1 VHAQEGPEPL
11 IASTPE
17 SRDVWSI
24 GSRLWARTRTGA
36 KDKWEEAH
44 LVSEES
50 SPGSPIS
57 RASAGVY
64 QKCSNAECPTGR
76 GAYLARGGQAIGC
89 ITHLSMGKLPHTREG
104 AGALETPAPLASL
117 GRSLLW
123 LLLANSGVHS
133 HHERTHH
140 DIARPLLGHAGAN
153 PEDIQGGHTERG
165 VGVELH
171 IGEGAIPALPVKL
184 LRRSLD
190 DL

>member
-1 VHAQEGPEPL
+1 MQQCRVSDWTRSLPRQGRAGH
-11 IASTPE
+11 
-17 SRDVWSI
+17 
-24 GSRLWARTRTGA
+24 RLY
-36 KDKWEEAH
+36 H
-44 LVSEES
+44 S
-50 SPGSPIS
+50 SFDGEV
-57 RASAGVY
+57 A
-64 QKCSNAECPTGR
+64 T
-76 GAYLARGGQAIGC
+76 
-89 ITHLSMGKLPHTREG
+89 HTREG
-104 AGALETPAPLASL
+104 RVLRDPGPLASL